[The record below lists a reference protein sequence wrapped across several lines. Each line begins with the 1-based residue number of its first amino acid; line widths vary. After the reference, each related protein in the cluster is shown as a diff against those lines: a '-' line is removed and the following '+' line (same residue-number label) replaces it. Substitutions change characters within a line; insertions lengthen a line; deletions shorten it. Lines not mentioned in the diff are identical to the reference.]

1 VTRSDTE
8 ATDEADAAGESG
20 DEAVVTTAHG
30 AGTERTRDLLD
41 AVVAD
46 RFGDSSTADVG
57 LAALDDGAVVP
68 DAAARVSP
76 VDETRAAGP
85 DPRSAHTTDAQSRAE
100 GATVVTTDAHV
111 VDPMEFPGGDVG
123 RLAVCGTVN
132 DLAAMGATDPLALSS
147 AVVVEAGTPV
157 STVDRVMASMAA
169 ACEEADC
176 SLRTGDTKVM
186 GSGDV
191 DGVVVTT
198 TGVGRIE
205 RGSELARAGVTPG
218 DRLLVT
224 GPVGDHGVALLAAR
238 EGFEFASPLESD
250 VRPVNH
256 LVAAARAAGEVT
268 AAADPTRGGLA
279 NAVNELAAAS
289 DVGVVLD
296 ERSIPVADATGGA
309 AEVLGIDPLTVACE
323 GRMLLAVDATDAEAV
338 RDRLRSEPGGE
349 AAAIVGRA
357 VEAHP
362 GDVVLDTGFGERYLD
377 VPTGERVPR
386 IC

>member
-1 VTRSDTE
+1 MTVTESESESEPGGE
-8 ATDEADAAGESG
+8 AEETADG
-20 DEAVVTTAHG
+20 AVVTAAHG

-41 AVVAD
+41 AVVTD
-46 RFGDSSTADVG
+46 RFGDPATADVG
-57 LAALDDGAVVP
+57 LQALDDGAVVP
-68 DAAARVSP
+68 DGAVQDPSLSAAEDDRRP
-76 VDETRAAGP
+76 
-85 DPRSAHTTDAQSRAE
+85 E

-111 VDPMEFPGGDVG
+111 VQPREFPGGDLG

-132 DLAAMGATDPLALSS
+132 DLAAMGATAPLALSS

-157 STVDRVMASMAA
+157 AAVDRLMSSMAT
-169 ACEEADC
+169 ACEEAGC
-176 SLRTGDTKVM
+176 RLRTGDTKVM

-191 DGVVVTT
+191 DGIVVTT

-205 RGSELARAGVTPG
+205 RGTELAAGGVTPG
-218 DRLLVT
+218 DELLVT

-250 VRPVNH
+250 VRPVND
-256 LVAAARAAGEVT
+256 LVAAARGAGRVT
-268 AAADPTRGGLA
+268 AATDPTRGGVA
-279 NAVNELAAAS
+279 NAVNELAAAG

-296 ERSIPVADATGGA
+296 ERSIPVADATRGA
-309 AEVLGIDPLTVACE
+309 ADVLGLDPLTVACE
-323 GRMLLAVDATDAEAV
+323 GRMLLAVDAADAADV
-338 RDRLRSEPGGE
+338 RDRLRERPGGE
-349 AAAIVGRA
+349 EAAIVGRA
-357 VEAHP
+357 VADHP

>member
-1 VTRSDTE
+1 MTASDPTDPGVTP
-8 ATDEADAAGESG
+8 DESETGVDAESAD
-20 DEAVVTTAHG
+20 DEGPVVTAAHG
-30 AGTERTRDLLD
+30 AGTERMRDLLD
-41 AVVAD
+41 AVVTD
-46 RFGDSSTADVG
+46 RFGDAATADVG
-57 LAALDDGAVVP
+57 LAALDDGAVIP
-68 DAAARVSP
+68 DRDGP
-76 VDETRAAGP
+76 AG
-85 DPRSAHTTDAQSRAE
+85 DRRSE

-111 VDPMEFPGGDVG
+111 VDPVEFPGGDVG

-132 DLAAMGATDPLALSS
+132 DLAAMGATDPVALSS
-147 AVVVEAGTPV
+147 ALVVEAGTPTA
-157 STVDRVMASMAA
+157 TVDRITESMAD
-169 ACEEADC
+169 ACETAGC
-176 SLRTGDTKVM
+176 PLRTGDTKVM

-205 RGSELARAGVTPG
+205 RGTELAAAGVRPG
-218 DRLLVT
+218 DRLVVT

-238 EGFEFASPLESD
+238 EGFDFASPLSSD

-256 LVAAARAAGEVT
+256 LVAAAREAGEVT
-268 AAADPTRGGLA
+268 AATDPTRGGLA

-289 DVGVVLD
+289 DVGVVLE

-309 AEVLGIDPLTVACE
+309 AEVLGLDPLTVACE
-323 GRMLLAVDATDAEAV
+323 GRMVLAVDAADAEAV
-338 RDRLRSEPGGE
+338 VDRLREEAGGE
-349 AAAIVGRA
+349 DAAIVGRA
-357 VEAHP
+357 VESHP